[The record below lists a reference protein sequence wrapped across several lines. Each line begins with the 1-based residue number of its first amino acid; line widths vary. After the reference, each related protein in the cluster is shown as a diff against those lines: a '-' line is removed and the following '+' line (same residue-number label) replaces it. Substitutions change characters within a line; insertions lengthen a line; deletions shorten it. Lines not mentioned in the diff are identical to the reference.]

1 MKIVRTH
8 CGMALCLIRMAEN
21 EARTGRKAIFISKE
35 ASLGRMRDF
44 TIAGGQPVPGGE
56 ESGPE
61 SVGSQ

>member
-1 MKIVRTH
+1 MKMKIVRTH

-21 EARTGRKAIFISKE
+21 EAQRLYSISKE

-56 ESGPE
+56 MESGPNP
-61 SVGSQ
+61 